1 MKFTVDFQL
10 LLAVLIL
17 VIGYVQ
23 AVGYE
28 YTAPVKKLPAI
39 KKEEECHCGYVLEER
54 VELHCKP
61 QKRIVKVLK
70 KKGNCIVND
79 KPILVDAVEQPH
91 SSHRYGI
98 PVDSD
103 DESEYK

>member
-1 MKFTVDFQL
+1 MKFFVDFQL

-17 VIGYVQ
+17 VIGYVH

-28 YTAPVKKLPAI
+28 YPAPGKKLPI
-39 KKEEECHCGYVLEER
+39 LKEEECHCGYVLEER

-70 KKGNCIVND
+70 KKGNCVVND
-79 KPILVDAVEQPH
+79 RPILVDAVEEAQ

-98 PVDSD
+98 PADLD
-103 DESEYK
+103 NNSEYN

>member
-1 MKFTVDFQL
+1 MKFFVDFQL

-17 VIGYVQ
+17 VIGYVH

-28 YTAPVKKLPAI
+28 YAEPVRKLPI
-39 KKEEECHCGYVLEER
+39 VKTEEECHCGYVLEER

-70 KKGNCIVND
+70 KKGNCVVND
-79 KPILVDAVEQPH
+79 KPVLVDAVDQTH

-98 PVDSD
+98 PADSD
-103 DESEYK
+103 NNSEYK